1 MNKEVF
7 SWKVGTIIMAVLC
20 IALTAALALT
30 WMQCFEPEKAG
41 TEDPDKTTTTFV
53 SGIIVN
59 DQGQPVVAS
68 VEVVDLESKTKI
80 RRQTDLLG
88 RYEIELPLGEYEF
101 TFSKGF
107 EYERESLLVS
117 LQDRLRYRPSPV
129 TLSRTVNWN
138 DAGWYCGDLHQHTS
152 YSDGYQ
158 DVGTVFL
165 SDLANGLDFGF
176 VTDHNSVDGLA
187 EWSRGGE
194 LMTSGGCELFTA
206 IPGMEVTTEMG
217 HYNSLGT
224 SALVDD
230 STTSGK
236 DDIQRIADDIHR
248 AGGIA
253 QINHPFL
260 TDGMGFTEW
269 SVLNSFDTYELWNGK
284 GVTNEGANLM
294 AKEKWFSLL
303 NDGIY
308 LPATAGSDNHDV
320 TGNYPW
326 RRDDET
332 SASKLWIERGLY
344 SGMPRNYVYC
354 PEGADAD
361 AVLSGILAGN
371 SFITNGPLIDFRL
384 GKAIPGEQIPFAEEQ
399 ELMIHLY
406 DQRGLESAVLLENGI
421 PIHEF
426 SVENQNEQN
435 IRLTIPVKDGSW
447 YVLEVTGSQG
457 GYAITNPVFVGSFS
471 GE

>member
-176 VTDHNSVDGLA
+176 VTDHNSVDG
-187 EWSRGGE
+187 
-194 LMTSGGCELFTA
+194 
-206 IPGMEVTTEMG
+206 
-217 HYNSLGT
+217 
-224 SALVDD
+224 
-230 STTSGK
+230 
-236 DDIQRIADDIHR
+236 
-248 AGGIA
+248 
-253 QINHPFL
+253 
-260 TDGMGFTEW
+260 
-269 SVLNSFDTYELWNGK
+269 
-284 GVTNEGANLM
+284 
-294 AKEKWFSLL
+294 
-303 NDGIY
+303 
-308 LPATAGSDNHDV
+308 
-320 TGNYPW
+320 
-326 RRDDET
+326 
-332 SASKLWIERGLY
+332 
-344 SGMPRNYVYC
+344 
-354 PEGADAD
+354 
-361 AVLSGILAGN
+361 
-371 SFITNGPLIDFRL
+371 
-384 GKAIPGEQIPFAEEQ
+384 
-399 ELMIHLY
+399 
-406 DQRGLESAVLLENGI
+406 
-421 PIHEF
+421 
-426 SVENQNEQN
+426 
-435 IRLTIPVKDGSW
+435 
-447 YVLEVTGSQG
+447 
-457 GYAITNPVFVGSFS
+457 
-471 GE
+471 